1 MKSIKALPK
10 IIPRAEAAAI
20 REAHAGQ
27 TLVFTNGCFDL
38 LHVGHVRYLQ
48 AARER
53 GDVLIVGLNGD
64 DSVRQ
69 LKGPKRPLN
78 PEAARAE
85 VLTALSAVDH
95 VVIFDEPRV
104 SALLAEVR
112 PDVYVK
118 GGDYTLE
125 TLNREEVAVVERLG
139 ARVALIPMV
148 PGFST
153 TGILQKL
160 GVE

>member
-1 MKSIKALPK
+1 MV
-10 IIPRAEAAAI
+10 
-20 REAHAGQ
+20 REAHAGE

-48 AARER
+48 AARAQ
-53 GDVLIVGLNGD
+53 GDLLVVGLNGD
-64 DSVRQ
+64 RSVCQ
-69 LKGPKRPLN
+69 LKGPERPLN

-85 VLTALSAVDH
+85 VLAALSAVDH

-104 SALLAEVR
+104 TALLAEVR

-125 TLNREEVAVVERLG
+125 TLNAEELAVVQRLG
-139 ARVALIPMV
+139 ARVELVPMV

-153 TGILQKL
+153 TGILQKM
-160 GVE
+160 GGK

>member
-1 MKSIKALPK
+1 LKSIKALPK
-10 IIPRAEAAAI
+10 IIPRAEVAKI
-20 REAHAGQ
+20 REAHAGE

-38 LHVGHVRYLQ
+38 LHAGHVRYLQ
-48 AARER
+48 AARGR
-53 GDVLIVGLNGD
+53 GDVLVVGLNGD

-78 PEAARAE
+78 PEDARAE
-85 VLTALSAVDH
+85 VLAALSAVDH

-104 SALLAEVR
+104 TALLAEVR

-125 TLNREEVAVVERLG
+125 TLNREELAVVQRLG
-139 ARVALIPMV
+139 ARVELVPMV

-153 TGILQKL
+153 TGILQKM
-160 GVE
+160 GGG

>member
-1 MKSIKALPK
+1 M
-10 IIPRAEAAAI
+10 RA
-20 REAHAGQ
+20 AHAGK

-48 AARER
+48 AARR
-53 GDVLIVGLNGD
+53 QGDVLVVGLNGD
-64 DSVRQ
+64 GSVRQ

-85 VLTALSAVDH
+85 VLAALSAVDH

-104 SALLAEVR
+104 TSLLAEVR
-112 PDVYVK
+112 PDIYVK

-125 TLNREEVAVVERLG
+125 TLNREEVAVVQRLG
-139 ARVALIPMV
+139 ARVELIPMV
-148 PGFST
+148 PGVST
-153 TGILQKL
+153 TGILQKMS
-160 GVE
+160 GG

>member
-48 AARER
+48 AARR
-53 GDVLIVGLNGD
+53 QGDVLVVGLNGD
-64 DSVRQ
+64 GSVRQ
-69 LKGPKRPLN
+69 LKGPKRPVN
-78 PEAARAE
+78 PEEARAE
-85 VLTALSAVDH
+85 VLAALSAVDH

-104 SALLAEVR
+104 TALLAEVR

-125 TLNREEVAVVERLG
+125 TLNREELAVVQRLG
-139 ARVALIPMV
+139 ARVELIPLV

-153 TGILQKL
+153 TGILQKM
-160 GVE
+160 GGG

>member
-1 MKSIKALPK
+1 LKGIKALPK
-10 IIPRAEAAAI
+10 IVSRGEAASI
-20 REAHAGQ
+20 RDAHAGR

-48 AARER
+48 AARGL
-53 GDVLIVGLNGD
+53 GDLLVVGLNGD
-64 DSVRQ
+64 ASVRQ
-69 LKGPKRPLN
+69 LKGPKRPLT

-85 VLTALSAVDH
+85 VLAALSAVDH

-104 SALLAEVR
+104 TDLLADVR

-125 TLNREEVAVVERLG
+125 TLNREEMAVVERLG
-139 ARVALIPMV
+139 ARVKLIPMV

-160 GVE
+160 GAG

>member
-48 AARER
+48 AARGR
-53 GDVLIVGLNGD
+53 GDVLVVGLNGD

-85 VLTALSAVDH
+85 VLAALCAVDH

-104 SALLAEVR
+104 TALLAEVR

-125 TLNREEVAVVERLG
+125 TLNREELAVVQRLG
-139 ARVALIPMV
+139 ARVELIPMV

-153 TGILQKL
+153 TGILQKM
-160 GVE
+160 GGG

>member
-1 MKSIKALPK
+1 LKSINALPK
-10 IIPRAEAAAI
+10 IVSRAGVAAI

-48 AARER
+48 AARGQ
-53 GDVLIVGLNGD
+53 GDVLVVGLNGD
-64 DSVRQ
+64 ESVRQ

-85 VLTALSAVDH
+85 VLAALSAVDH
-95 VVIFDEPRV
+95 VVIFDESRV
-104 SALLAEVR
+104 TTLLTEVR

-125 TLNREEVAVVERLG
+125 TLNREELAIVQRLG
-139 ARVALIPMV
+139 ARVELIPMV

-153 TGILQKL
+153 TGILQKM
-160 GVE
+160 GRG